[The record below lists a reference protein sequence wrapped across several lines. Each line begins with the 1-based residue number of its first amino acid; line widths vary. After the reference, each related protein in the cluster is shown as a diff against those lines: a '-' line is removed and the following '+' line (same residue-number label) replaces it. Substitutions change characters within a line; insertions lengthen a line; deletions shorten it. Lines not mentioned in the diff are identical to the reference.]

1 MAKYN
6 LLDDDDIF
14 DEKEEAPE
22 QENLLNVER
31 DKPSSSLDPTDDIDI
46 NIDDDDDI
54 LETEPSSS
62 LDDRDF
68 QTDLDITAIDNE
80 QTTEPAAE
88 PEIEDS
94 GSSSFTEYQEEEEKQ
109 EYSDAPPFITDDY
122 EDTKQEGI
130 NYKPFIII
138 FIIIVV
144 LGGIWFALDTFV
156 FTSETEVVEEPVKT
170 PEQLQAEKEAAEKA
184 AFLGRIA
191 GKTSS
196 DLNVVSEIINYGKN
210 NARVSSILLYKESL
224 LFEVFGKTRD
234 QVAKVNM
241 SLKNNPSGLPFEV
254 IGSETR
260 PGSNGG
266 VFGLF
271 KTELGTSAS
280 NKNVNQAN
288 FSSVGDFQ
296 SWVEQTANTSNI
308 KVTELKNEY
317 LNDEGLFKK
326 FRVETTINGS
336 LDGCSDFLQKLSSG
350 NNQVKIDK
358 LNLTAADQRNFKTA
372 KYLLKLVVEVY
383 V

>member
-1 MAKYN
+1 MVKYN

-14 DEKEEAPE
+14 DEKEETSE
-22 QENLLNVER
+22 EEKELKIGQQES
-31 DKPSSSLDPTDDIDI
+31 SSSLDPTDDIDI
-46 NIDDDDDI
+46 NIDDDEDI

-62 LDDRDF
+62 LDDQDF
-68 QTDLDITAIDNE
+68 QTDLDITAIDNDQSE
-80 QTTEPAAE
+80 EPTAE
-88 PEIEDS
+88 PEIES
-94 GSSSFTEYQEEEEKQ
+94 SEPSSFTEYQEEEEKQ

-130 NYKPFIII
+130 NYKPFIIA
-138 FIIIVV
+138 FIILAV
-144 LGGIWFALDTFV
+144 LSGIWFALDTFV
-156 FTSETEVVEEPVKT
+156 FSNEPEVAVEPAKT

-196 DLNVVSEIINYGKN
+196 DLNIVNEILGYGKN
-210 NARVSSILLYKESL
+210 NASVSSILLYKESL

-234 QVAKVNM
+234 QVARVNM

-271 KTELGTSAS
+271 KTELGSSAS
-280 NKNVNQAN
+280 NKAVSQAN
-288 FSSVGDFQ
+288 FSAVGDFQ
-296 SWVEQTANTSNI
+296 SWIEQTTNASNL
-308 KVTELKNEY
+308 KVTELKNEF
-317 LNDEGLFKK
+317 LNNEGLFKK
-326 FRVETTINGS
+326 FKVETTINGS
-336 LDGCSDFLQKLSSG
+336 LDGCNDFLQKLSSG

-358 LNLTAADQRNFKTA
+358 LNLTAGDQRNFKTS